1 MGIDVSVSACCLFDV
16 SVSACCLFTPFR
28 IQTAI
33 RDREAKDATCFDST
47 AKQTRKFSTP
57 RGGSARQ
64 RAQLNVHKQ
73 HLADKLKRRNLQRV
87 SLHHAEE
94 EDKKEAEME
103 CAKRAEDARAAGA
116 ALLEEEARMIEAK
129 KTKAAAKKNKKK
141 NRPQAEQILQ
151 HAQANADKLV
161 RLAQTFEREKDKDK
175 ARGIELVRK
184 KKNEQE
190 GEREKETAKGKAKL
204 RERERVREREG
215 QEGCRGED
223 QRHQEQ
229 EPAPQNVLL
238 AHTALISLVPSVT
251 SSPIKREEVLIDKLG
266 GLHFSVRELSGVH
279 EDEMP
284 GGVFVAGRRGF
295 TGVGCCKREGE
306 EEREKDRK
314 GGQDPRQT
322 KCSCGICVECFAELE
337 AYHVELWSVS
347 YMQYS
352 YACMNVS
359 ICVCFG
365 TCVGAIEC
373 LFVCK
378 SASMYLTPRSTECV
392 QACVRLYVPNK

>member
-1 MGIDVSVSACCLFDV
+1 
-16 SVSACCLFTPFR
+16 
-28 IQTAI
+28 
-33 RDREAKDATCFDST
+33 
-47 AKQTRKFSTP
+47 
-57 RGGSARQ
+57 
-64 RAQLNVHKQ
+64 
-73 HLADKLKRRNLQRV
+73 V

-223 QRHQEQ
+223 KRHQEQ